1 MPGGSAL
8 IVLPRPALPY
18 PTDEAR
24 PDPRRVQR
32 KGSRMATASSQRP
45 AQAGIWTTFSESPVA
60 VKAIFAGVFVNRVG
74 GFLSI
79 FLVLYLIAQGH
90 SASQAALGL
99 GSYGIGGVIGVLIG
113 GMLADRLGARN
124 ATVLSMTSSAVLILS
139 LLYLHD
145 YLVLLIAVGVVGLV
159 SQIFRPASA
168 TLLSELTP
176 ESRQVMIFAMYRF
189 GLNVGTTAAPLLG
202 YALYY
207 LDHRR
212 FTLLF
217 WGEALVA
224 LVYAAL
230 ALATLPRRV
239 PHSAGNGSAAPSGG
253 YLDVL
258 RDRRYLLYLI
268 ATVINAGIYT
278 QYLSTLPLD
287 VKAEGVPVFWYTVAV
302 ALNGLIVIA
311 FELPLTKLS
320 QRWPLKFTVGV
331 AMLLVGLGMGLYG
344 LPLGPVVIVLGTL
357 IWTAAE
363 VIGAPTVFAYPAMA
377 GPAHLKGRY
386 IGSFQFMFGL
396 GTAAGPMVGAAL
408 FTAFGHRVWPVLALG
423 ALISAPC
430 AVFGVRGPADAAEPA
445 ADAQPPVELPLEG
458 IAVEP
463 PPMVAGDGHG

>member
-1 MPGGSAL
+1 
-8 IVLPRPALPY
+8 
-18 PTDEAR
+18 
-24 PDPRRVQR
+24 
-32 KGSRMATASSQRP
+32 
-45 AQAGIWTTFSESPVA
+45 
-60 VKAIFAGVFVNRVG
+60 
-74 GFLSI
+74 
-79 FLVLYLIAQGH
+79 LIAEGH
-90 SASQAALGL
+90 SAAEAAVGL

-124 ATVLSMTSSAVLILS
+124 ATVLSMSSSAVLTAS

-189 GLNVGTTAAPLLG
+189 GLNVGATAAPLLG
-202 YALYY
+202 FALYN
-207 LDHRR
+207 LDHQR

-224 LVYAAL
+224 LVYAGL
-230 ALATLPRRV
+230 AMVALPRRT
-239 PHSAGNGSAAPSGG
+239 SRTAEAGAAAADPAGG

-268 ATVINAGIYT
+268 ATLLNAGVYT

-287 VKAEGVPVFWYTVAV
+287 VKAEGVPIFWYTFAV
-302 ALNGLIVIA
+302 ALNGGLVIA

-320 QRWPLKFTVGV
+320 QKWPLKLTIGLAF
-331 AMLLVGLGMGLYG
+331 LLVGLGVGCYG
-344 LPLGPVVIVLGTL
+344 LPLGPAVIIVGTL
-357 IWTAAE
+357 IWTTAE
-363 VIGAPTVFAYPAMA
+363 VIGAPTVFAYPALA

-396 GTAAGPMVGAAL
+396 GSAVGPMVGGAL
-408 FTAFGHRVWPVLALG
+408 FTQLGHRVWPVLAVGGLLAAPLG
-423 ALISAPC
+423 M
-430 AVFGVRGPADAAEPA
+430 AAIRTPA
-445 ADAQPPVELPLEG
+445 APSAAGPERPPAELPVEGVSVGEVPQ
-458 IAVEP
+458 P
-463 PPMVAGDGHG
+463 